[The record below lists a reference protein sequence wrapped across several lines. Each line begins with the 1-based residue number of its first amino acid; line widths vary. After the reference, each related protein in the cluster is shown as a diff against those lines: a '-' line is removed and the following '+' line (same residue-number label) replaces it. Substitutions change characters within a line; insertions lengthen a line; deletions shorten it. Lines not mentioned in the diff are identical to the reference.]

1 MAFPKVHPF
10 KDFNGRVGRILLV
23 ALAYKLG
30 LPPVDPAA
38 DDEDKA
44 AYFAAL
50 RTADGGDLT
59 PLKEIWLDRLET

>member
-1 MAFPKVHPF
+1 M
-10 KDFNGRVGRILLV
+10 GRILLV